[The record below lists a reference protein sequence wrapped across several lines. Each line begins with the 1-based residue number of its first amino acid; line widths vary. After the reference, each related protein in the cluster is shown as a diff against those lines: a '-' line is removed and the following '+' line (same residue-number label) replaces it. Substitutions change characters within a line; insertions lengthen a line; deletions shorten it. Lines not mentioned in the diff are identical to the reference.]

1 MYSSTSYTR
10 KLAGLRRKNT
20 ELRRQVE
27 AYRYSHLG
35 ILSGPAIRYE
45 LAQIAEPVDLL
56 MVDWRKLNTWN
67 DVLGFNL
74 ANDFMGRAARVPW
87 DGVDRRLV
95 PRRIDLRGQYG
106 GDELLFAVDV
116 GCGGGLRGRFLA
128 ELDALT
134 AELTAEQRARAEL
147 KTGGLIDCFCV
158 AAVLIEGSTHPLA
171 DAARAIEQV
180 GELKAGRI
188 TGNRDTS
195 GARGTVLGELE
206 ATR

>member
-1 MYSSTSYTR
+1 MQYTTSYTR
-10 KLAGLRRKNT
+10 KLAGLRRKNA
-20 ELRRQVE
+20 ELKKQVE
-27 AYRYSHLG
+27 AYRWSHLG
-35 ILSGPAIRYE
+35 ILSGAAIRHE
-45 LAQIAEPVDLL
+45 LSQISEPVDLL

-87 DGVDRRLV
+87 DGVERRFV

-106 GDELLFAVDV
+106 GDEILFAVDT
-116 GCGGGLRGRFLA
+116 GCGRGIRARFLA

-147 KTGGLIDCFCV
+147 KTGGLIDGFCV
-158 AAVLIEGSTHPLA
+158 AAVLIEGSTQPLI
-171 DAARAIEQV
+171 DAARAIERV

-188 TGNRDTS
+188 TGDRDTS
-195 GARGTVLGELE
+195 GARGTVIGELE